1 MDSPKFTKSDST
13 VLLLNEIDILLA
25 QTRLLELYLKQSQ
38 ATAANETARIPALQN
53 ELSEK
58 QRVLESRDAEL
69 QNTKAETVILRERV
83 AELEMVHQQAQAVAQ
98 EFAINR
104 QDLQVELAALRHEL
118 EKNQQ
123 DFERQQVISRA
134 LQEGLEEQLAKLQD
148 QLTERQSSSQGVA
161 TELQQAIFEIAAL
174 QRQVAELRAG
184 RQEAQ
189 AIAAQEL
196 EQTRVRFEAELF
208 SLQTAL
214 AMRDRA
220 LQENESAIAELER
233 SLKTDILTL
242 RSQLEQKQELVE
254 FRDDELRDA
263 QGQLAALQQRIIEL
277 ESADRS
283 AVANAEEIERIRRSF
298 EDELTALQREVA
310 TREELAI
317 RERQEAVAAVE
328 LALHSKIQALQQEQ
342 TSSLSA
348 IDERE
353 TELHSAH
360 AEAAALRERISQLE
374 AATAADLTTR
384 QLGEEARRSLEAEL
398 KSLHASLAQKEYA
411 LKEQQNFLRS
421 VEDRLGGEIN
431 QLRGDLTQQRAAGES
446 SNAEFERLRSEVTE
460 LQERN
465 NQAELARHQ
474 LEEDRQHAAAHGQ
487 ELEARLQAKEDEF
500 RAAQAIAQEQKEA
513 ALRQQERQFR
523 SVEDRLSSELSQ
535 LRSDLAQQRTA
546 SESSNSELE
555 RLRSETTALQEQTA
569 QSDLSRRQLEE
580 NWQHAAAHG
589 QELEARLQAK
599 EDEFHVAQAIAHKQK
614 EAALKEQEAE
624 LRSAADQLT
633 AEIGQLRGQLEEQQ
647 RLSREE
653 NAELTR
659 LRSGFSELQ
668 EQSRQSELSRRQL
681 EENWQRAVASEQELR
696 GTLRGKDDEL
706 RDAHGQLAA
715 LQQRI
720 IELESTHQSAAV
732 NAEEI
737 ERIRRSFDDEL
748 TALQREVATREELAI
763 RERQEAVSA
772 VELALHSKIQALQQ
786 EQSRSLGA
794 IDERENELRSA
805 RTEAGELRERISQL
819 EAAAAADLTARQ
831 LGEETRRSLEAEL
844 TSFHATLAQTEAAL
858 KEQENF
864 FRSAEERLGGE
875 INLLRGEL
883 AQRQA
888 ASESSDAEL
897 ERLRS
902 QIAELQERNAQ
913 TDHTRRQLE
922 QNWQRAEADR
932 RELEGRLHAK
942 EGEFH
947 AAQAIA
953 QEQKEAALGEQERQ
967 LRSVEAQLSAEIA
980 RLHGQL
986 EDRQKLSDQENATLV
1001 QLRSQIADLHER
1013 NEHSELSRRQLEENW
1028 QRVLASEQELR
1039 TSLRAKEDELHSVQ
1053 AKGDEFKPQF
1063 EAAINQLQFQLT
1075 EKGLLAESRAAE
1087 IGNLKA
1093 EVNRLSEQLA
1103 QREFGE
1109 TEAQVN
1115 FQREIESSLAAH
1127 QAEMAALHEEYRGK
1141 QHNLENELAQERQ
1154 NAAALR
1160 NQIHERARLVDE
1172 AQRASRIRE
1181 QDFEATATE
1190 AAALRARLHELETS
1204 NQIENAAAKTAAD
1217 QALNRLQTELI
1228 SLRSDLQQKAWA
1240 LAQQQATMENV
1251 ALAHKSQIQKLEAKL
1266 AEQQHGVKDRSL
1278 ELEKAQSESRA
1289 LHRRIE
1295 ELDTELQHAQLTALS
1310 RTEQVTQDYAARIAD
1325 LNSQLAQKTSVL
1337 QERDLAQANIEHT
1350 LRYELERLIREA
1362 EERNQILQNRNDEL
1376 VRVKVEMDSLQERFA
1391 QLELS
1396 TSQTESALAG
1406 ETERMH
1412 TELQA
1417 RLALLQAELS
1427 QKEWALEE
1435 RDATARGL
1443 EQLYLEEIESLRKQ
1457 LAEKEAAIKPDGH
1470 DYVLGEP
1477 RLNQSEEERFQVTDS
1492 ARSDDHHAHQTP
1504 QSRRWHTGFA
1514 WKRRW
1519 KS

>member
-1 MDSPKFTKSDST
+1 MDSPKFTKSDPT

-69 QNTKAETVILRERV
+69 QNTKAETVILRKRV

-123 DFERQQVISRA
+123 DFERQQVISRT
-134 LQEGLEEQLAKLQD
+134 LQEGSKEQLAKLHD
-148 QLTERQSSSQGVA
+148 QLRERQSSSEGVA

-174 QRQVAELRAG
+174 QGQVAELRAG

-189 AIAAQEL
+189 AIAAQER
-196 EQTRVRFEAELF
+196 EQTRVRFEGELF

-220 LQENESAIAELER
+220 LQENETAIAELER
-233 SLKTDILTL
+233 GLKTDILTL

-254 FRDDELRDA
+254 FRDDELHDT

-298 EDELTALQREVA
+298 ADELTALQREVA
-310 TREELAI
+310 TREELAVT
-317 RERQEAVAAVE
+317 ERQEAVTAVE
-328 LALHSKIQALQQEQ
+328 LALHSKIQTLQQEQ
-342 TSSLSA
+342 ASSLSA

-353 TELHSAH
+353 NELHSAH

-384 QLGEEARRSLEAEL
+384 QIAEETRRSLEAEL

-411 LKEQQNFLRS
+411 LKEQQDFLRS

-431 QLRGDLTQQRAAGES
+431 QLRGDLTQQRSASDS
-446 SNAEFERLRSEVTE
+446 SNAELERSRMEIADLEERST
-460 LQERN
+460 
-465 NQAELARHQ
+465 QAEHILRQ
-474 LEEDRQHAAAHGQ
+474 LEQNWQRAEADRQ
-487 ELEARLQAKEDEF
+487 ELEGRLHAKEGEF
-500 RAAQAIAQEQKEA
+500 HAAQEHKEA
-513 ALRQQERQFR
+513 ALRQQE
-523 SVEDRLSSELSQ
+523 
-535 LRSDLAQQRTA
+535 T
-546 SESSNSELE
+546 
-555 RLRSETTALQEQTA
+555 
-569 QSDLSRRQLEE
+569 
-580 NWQHAAAHG
+580 
-589 QELEARLQAK
+589 
-599 EDEFHVAQAIAHKQK
+599 
-614 EAALKEQEAE
+614 E
-624 LRSAADQLT
+624 LRSAADQLI

-647 RLSREE
+647 RLSDQDHTALGQLRSQLQERNE
-653 NAELTR
+653 HAEL
-659 LRSGFSELQ
+659 L
-668 EQSRQSELSRRQL
+668 RRQL
-681 EENWQRAVASEQELR
+681 EEHGQRALASEQELR
-696 GTLRGKDDEL
+696 GALRGKDDEL

-715 LQQRI
+715 LQQRL
-720 IELESTHQSAAV
+720 IELESTHQSAAAD
-732 NAEEI
+732 AEEN
-737 ERIRRSFDDEL
+737 ERLRRSFEGEVA
-748 TALQREVATREELAI
+748 ALQHEVAARERALA
-763 RERQEAVSA
+763 ERQEAASA
-772 VELALHSKIQALQQ
+772 VELALHSQIQALQQ
-786 EQSRSLGA
+786 EQARSLGV
-794 IDERENELRSA
+794 IDEREDELRGA
-805 RTEAGELRERISQL
+805 RAEAVELRERMSQL

-831 LGEETRRSLEAEL
+831 LDEETRRSLKAEL
-844 TSFHATLAQTEAAL
+844 ARFHATLAQTEDAL
-858 KEQENF
+858 KEQDNF
-864 FRSAEERLGGE
+864 FRSAEARLGGE

-888 ASESSDAEL
+888 ASESSNAEL
-897 ERLRS
+897 ERLRLE
-902 QIAELQERNAQ
+902 IAELQERNAQ
-913 TDHTRRQLE
+913 TEHARHQLE
-922 QNWQRAEADR
+922 EDRQHVAAQRQ
-932 RELEGRLHAK
+932 ELEARLQAK
-942 EGEFH
+942 DDELR
-947 AAQAIA
+947 AAQANA
-953 QEQKEAALGEQERQ
+953 QEQKEAALKEQERQ
-967 LRSVEAQLSAEIA
+967 FRSVEDRLSRE
-980 RLHGQL
+980 L
-986 EDRQKLSDQENATLV
+986 D
-1001 QLRSQIADLHER
+1001 QLRDELAQQRTTSDSSNSELER
-1013 NEHSELSRRQLEENW
+1013 LRSEITALQEQTARSDLSRRQMEESW
-1028 QRVLASEQELR
+1028 QRELASEQELR
-1039 TSLRAKEDELHSVQ
+1039 TRLRAKEDELHSVQ
-1053 AKGDEFKPQF
+1053 AKGDEFKAQF
-1063 EAAINQLQFQLT
+1063 EAAINQLQLQLT
-1075 EKGLLAESRAAE
+1075 ERGLLAESRAAE
-1087 IGNLKA
+1087 IGNLQA

-1109 TEAQVN
+1109 TEAQVH
-1115 FQREIESSLAAH
+1115 FQREIESRHAAH
-1127 QAEMAALHEEYRGK
+1127 QAEIAAVHEEYRGR
-1141 QHNLENELAQERQ
+1141 QHDLENELAHEKHS
-1154 NAAALR
+1154 AAVLR
-1160 NQIHERARLVDE
+1160 NQIDERARLVDE
-1172 AQRASRIRE
+1172 AQSALRIRE
-1181 QDFEATATE
+1181 QDFEATTTE

-1204 NQIENAAAKTAAD
+1204 HQMERAAAKTAAD
-1217 QALNRLQTELI
+1217 QTLNRLETELI
-1228 SLRSDLQQKAWA
+1228 SLRSDSQQKAWA

-1266 AEQQHGVKDRSL
+1266 GEHQQGIKDRNL

-1289 LHRRIE
+1289 LHGRIE
-1295 ELDTELQHAQLTALS
+1295 ELETELQHAQLTALS
-1310 RTEQVTQDYAARIAD
+1310 RTEQVTQDYAAQIAD

-1337 QERDLAQANIEHT
+1337 QERDSAQANIEHT

-1376 VRVKVEMDSLQERFA
+1376 VRVKGEMDSLQERFA

-1443 EQLYLEEIESLRKQ
+1443 EQIYLEEIESLRKQ
-1457 LAEKEAAIKPDGH
+1457 LAEKEAAIQPDGH

-1477 RLNQSEEERFQVTDS
+1477 RSNQSEEERFQAIDS
-1492 ARSDDHHAHQTP
+1492 ARSDDHHAHQTA

>member
-1 MDSPKFTKSDST
+1 MDSPKFTKSDPT

-38 ATAANETARIPALQN
+38 ATAANETARIHEEYQAELKRLREHSAFGDNAQPPAARPSTTNVPERHLDDIALQN

-58 QRVLESRDAEL
+58 QRVLESRHAEL
-69 QNTKAETVILRERV
+69 QSAKAETVILRERV
-83 AELEMVHQQAQAVAQ
+83 AGLEMVHQQVVTQ
-98 EFAINR
+98 EFAINH

-123 DFERQQVISRA
+123 DFERQQVISRT
-134 LQEGLEEQLAKLQD
+134 LQEGLEEQLAKLHD
-148 QLTERQSSSQGVA
+148 QLRERQSSSQGVA
-161 TELQQAIFEIAAL
+161 TEFQQAIFEIAAL
-174 QRQVAELRAG
+174 QGQVAELRAG

-220 LQENESAIAELER
+220 LQENETAIAELER

-263 QGQLAALQQRIIEL
+263 QGQLAALQQRIVEL

-298 EDELTALQREVA
+298 DDELTALQREVS

-317 RERQEAVAAVE
+317 TERQEAVTAVE
-328 LALHSKIQALQQEQ
+328 LAFHSKIQALQQEQ
-342 TSSLSA
+342 ARSLGV

-353 TELHSAH
+353 NELRSART
-360 AEAAALRERISQLE
+360 EAAELRERISQLE

-384 QLGEEARRSLEAEL
+384 Q
-398 KSLHASLAQKEYA
+398 
-411 LKEQQNFLRS
+411 
-421 VEDRLGGEIN
+421 I
-431 QLRGDLTQQRAAGES
+431 
-446 SNAEFERLRSEVTE
+446 
-460 LQERN
+460 
-465 NQAELARHQ
+465 
-474 LEEDRQHAAAHGQ
+474 
-487 ELEARLQAKEDEF
+487 
-500 RAAQAIAQEQKEA
+500 
-513 ALRQQERQFR
+513 
-523 SVEDRLSSELSQ
+523 
-535 LRSDLAQQRTA
+535 
-546 SESSNSELE
+546 
-555 RLRSETTALQEQTA
+555 
-569 QSDLSRRQLEE
+569 
-580 NWQHAAAHG
+580 
-589 QELEARLQAK
+589 
-599 EDEFHVAQAIAHKQK
+599 
-614 EAALKEQEAE
+614 
-624 LRSAADQLT
+624 
-633 AEIGQLRGQLEEQQ
+633 
-647 RLSREE
+647 
-653 NAELTR
+653 
-659 LRSGFSELQ
+659 
-668 EQSRQSELSRRQL
+668 
-681 EENWQRAVASEQELR
+681 
-696 GTLRGKDDEL
+696 
-706 RDAHGQLAA
+706 
-715 LQQRI
+715 
-720 IELESTHQSAAV
+720 
-732 NAEEI
+732 
-737 ERIRRSFDDEL
+737 
-748 TALQREVATREELAI
+748 
-763 RERQEAVSA
+763 
-772 VELALHSKIQALQQ
+772 
-786 EQSRSLGA
+786 
-794 IDERENELRSA
+794 
-805 RTEAGELRERISQL
+805 
-819 EAAAAADLTARQ
+819 
-831 LGEETRRSLEAEL
+831 GEETRRSLEAEL
-844 TSFHATLAQTEAAL
+844 TSFHATLAQTEDAL

-883 AQRQA
+883 AQQQA
-888 ASESSDAEL
+888 TSESSNAEL

-913 TDHTRRQLE
+913 TEHTRRQLE

-932 RELEGRLHAK
+932 QELEGRLHAK

-947 AAQAIA
+947 AAQAKA
-953 QEQKEAALGEQERQ
+953 QEQKEAVLGEQERQ
-967 LRSVEAQLSAEIA
+967 LRSIEVQLSAEIA

-986 EDRQKLSDQENATLV
+986 EDRQKLSDQENVTLV

-1013 NEHSELSRRQLEENW
+1013 NEHSELLRRQTEENW
-1028 QRVLASEQELR
+1028 QRALASEQELG
-1039 TSLRAKEDELHSVQ
+1039 TSLRAIADELHSVQ
-1053 AKGDEFKPQF
+1053 TKGDEFKAQF
-1063 EAAINQLQFQLT
+1063 ETAISQLQLQLT

-1115 FQREIESSLAAH
+1115 FQRKIESSLAAN

-1141 QHNLENELAQERQ
+1141 QHNLENELAEERQ

-1160 NQIHERARLVDE
+1160 HQIDERERLVDE
-1172 AQRASRIRE
+1172 AQSASRIRE
-1181 QDFEATATE
+1181 QDFAAATTE

-1204 NQIENAAAKTAAD
+1204 NQIEKAAAKTAAD
-1217 QALNRLQTELI
+1217 QALNRLETELI

-1266 AEQQHGVKDRSL
+1266 GEQQHGVKDRSL
-1278 ELEKAQSESRA
+1278 ELEKAQSEARVLQS
-1289 LHRRIE
+1289 RIE
-1295 ELDTELQHAQLTALS
+1295 ELDTELQYAQLTALS
-1310 RTEQVTQDYAARIAD
+1310 RTEQITQDYAARMAD
-1325 LNSQLAQKTSVL
+1325 LNAQLAQKTSVL
-1337 QERDLAQANIEHT
+1337 QERDLVQSNIEDT

-1376 VRVKVEMDSLQERFA
+1376 VRVKAEMDSLQERFA

-1443 EQLYLEEIESLRKQ
+1443 EQIYLEEIESLRKQ
-1457 LAEKEAAIKPDGH
+1457 LAVKEAAIKPDGH

-1492 ARSDDHHAHQTP
+1492 ARSDDHHARQTP

>member
-1 MDSPKFTKSDST
+1 MDSPKFTKSDPT

-38 ATAANETARIPALQN
+38 ATAANETARIHEEYQAELKRLREHSAFGDNAQPPGARPSTTNVPERHLDDIALQN

-58 QRVLESRDAEL
+58 QRVLESRHAEL
-69 QNTKAETVILRERV
+69 QSAKAETVILRERV
-83 AELEMVHQQAQAVAQ
+83 AELEMVHQQAQVVTQ
-98 EFAINR
+98 EFAINH

-123 DFERQQVISRA
+123 DFERQQVISRT
-134 LQEGLEEQLAKLQD
+134 LQEGLEEQLAKLHD
-148 QLTERQSSSQGVA
+148 QLRERQSSSQGVA
-161 TELQQAIFEIAAL
+161 TEFQQAIFEIAAL
-174 QRQVAELRAG
+174 QGQVAELRAG

-220 LQENESAIAELER
+220 LQENETAIAELER

-263 QGQLAALQQRIIEL
+263 QGQLAALQQRIVEL

-298 EDELTALQREVA
+298 DDELTALQREVS

-317 RERQEAVAAVE
+317 TERQEAVTAVE
-328 LALHSKIQALQQEQ
+328 LAFHSKIQALQQEQ
-342 TSSLSA
+342 ARSLGV

-353 TELHSAH
+353 NELRSART
-360 AEAAALRERISQLE
+360 EAAELRERISQLE

-384 QLGEEARRSLEAEL
+384 Q
-398 KSLHASLAQKEYA
+398 
-411 LKEQQNFLRS
+411 
-421 VEDRLGGEIN
+421 I
-431 QLRGDLTQQRAAGES
+431 
-446 SNAEFERLRSEVTE
+446 
-460 LQERN
+460 
-465 NQAELARHQ
+465 
-474 LEEDRQHAAAHGQ
+474 
-487 ELEARLQAKEDEF
+487 
-500 RAAQAIAQEQKEA
+500 
-513 ALRQQERQFR
+513 
-523 SVEDRLSSELSQ
+523 
-535 LRSDLAQQRTA
+535 
-546 SESSNSELE
+546 
-555 RLRSETTALQEQTA
+555 
-569 QSDLSRRQLEE
+569 
-580 NWQHAAAHG
+580 
-589 QELEARLQAK
+589 
-599 EDEFHVAQAIAHKQK
+599 
-614 EAALKEQEAE
+614 
-624 LRSAADQLT
+624 
-633 AEIGQLRGQLEEQQ
+633 
-647 RLSREE
+647 
-653 NAELTR
+653 
-659 LRSGFSELQ
+659 
-668 EQSRQSELSRRQL
+668 
-681 EENWQRAVASEQELR
+681 
-696 GTLRGKDDEL
+696 
-706 RDAHGQLAA
+706 
-715 LQQRI
+715 
-720 IELESTHQSAAV
+720 
-732 NAEEI
+732 
-737 ERIRRSFDDEL
+737 
-748 TALQREVATREELAI
+748 
-763 RERQEAVSA
+763 
-772 VELALHSKIQALQQ
+772 
-786 EQSRSLGA
+786 
-794 IDERENELRSA
+794 
-805 RTEAGELRERISQL
+805 
-819 EAAAAADLTARQ
+819 
-831 LGEETRRSLEAEL
+831 GEETRRSLEAEL
-844 TSFHATLAQTEAAL
+844 TSFHATLAQTEDAL

-883 AQRQA
+883 AQQQA
-888 ASESSDAEL
+888 TSESSNAEL

-913 TDHTRRQLE
+913 TEHTRRQLE

-932 RELEGRLHAK
+932 QELEGRLHAK

-947 AAQAIA
+947 AAQAKA
-953 QEQKEAALGEQERQ
+953 QEQKEAVLGEQERQ
-967 LRSVEAQLSAEIA
+967 LRSIEVQLSAEIA

-986 EDRQKLSDQENATLV
+986 EDRQKLSDQENVTLV

-1013 NEHSELSRRQLEENW
+1013 NEHSELLRRQTEENW
-1028 QRVLASEQELR
+1028 QRALASEQELG
-1039 TSLRAKEDELHSVQ
+1039 TSLRAIADELHSVQ
-1053 AKGDEFKPQF
+1053 TKGDEFKAQF
-1063 EAAINQLQFQLT
+1063 ETAISQLQLQLT

-1115 FQREIESSLAAH
+1115 FQRKIESSLAAN

-1141 QHNLENELAQERQ
+1141 QHNLENELAEERQ

-1160 NQIHERARLVDE
+1160 HQIDERERLVDE
-1172 AQRASRIRE
+1172 AQSASRIRE
-1181 QDFEATATE
+1181 QDFAAATTE

-1204 NQIENAAAKTAAD
+1204 NQIEKAAAKTAAD
-1217 QALNRLQTELI
+1217 QALNRLETELI

-1266 AEQQHGVKDRSL
+1266 GEQQHGVKDRSL
-1278 ELEKAQSESRA
+1278 ELEKAQSEARVLQS
-1289 LHRRIE
+1289 RIE
-1295 ELDTELQHAQLTALS
+1295 ELDTELQYAQLTALS
-1310 RTEQVTQDYAARIAD
+1310 RTEQITQDYAARMAD
-1325 LNSQLAQKTSVL
+1325 LNAQLAQKTSVL
-1337 QERDLAQANIEHT
+1337 QERDLVQSNIEDT

-1376 VRVKVEMDSLQERFA
+1376 VRVKAEMDSLQERFA

-1443 EQLYLEEIESLRKQ
+1443 EQIYLEEIESLRKQ
-1457 LAEKEAAIKPDGH
+1457 LAVKEAAIKPDGH

-1492 ARSDDHHAHQTP
+1492 ARSDDHHARQTP

>member
-1 MDSPKFTKSDST
+1 MDSPKFTKSDPT

-38 ATAANETARIPALQN
+38 ATAANETARIHEEYQAELKRLREHSASGDNEQPPAAPSAPDVPERHLDRQN

-69 QNTKAETVILRERV
+69 QSAKAETVILRERV

-174 QRQVAELRAG
+174 QGQVAELRAG

-196 EQTRVRFEAELF
+196 EQTRVRFEAEF
-208 SLQTAL
+208 NSLQTAL

-220 LQENESAIAELER
+220 LQENETAIAELER

-298 EDELTALQREVA
+298 DDELTALQREVA
-310 TREELAI
+310 TREELTI
-317 RERQEAVAAVE
+317 REGQEAVAAVE
-328 LALHSKIQALQQEQ
+328 LALHSKIQALQQEHAR
-342 TSSLSA
+342 SLGV

-353 TELHSAH
+353 NELHSAH
-360 AEAAALRERISQLE
+360 AEAVALRERISQLQ

-384 QLGEEARRSLEAEL
+384 QIGEETRHSLEAEL

-431 QLRGDLTQQRAAGES
+431 QLRGDLTQQRTAGES
-446 SNAEFERLRSEVTE
+446 SNAELERLRSEIAE
-460 LQERN
+460 FQERN
-465 NQAELARHQ
+465 TQAELARHQ

-487 ELEARLQAKEDEF
+487 ELEARLQTKEDEF

-513 ALRQQERQFR
+513 ALRQQE
-523 SVEDRLSSELSQ
+523 
-535 LRSDLAQQRTA
+535 T
-546 SESSNSELE
+546 
-555 RLRSETTALQEQTA
+555 
-569 QSDLSRRQLEE
+569 
-580 NWQHAAAHG
+580 
-589 QELEARLQAK
+589 
-599 EDEFHVAQAIAHKQK
+599 
-614 EAALKEQEAE
+614 E
-624 LRSAADQLT
+624 LRSAAGQLI

-647 RLSREE
+647 RLSDQD
-653 NAELTR
+653 NTTLGQ
-659 LRSGFSELQ
+659 LRSQLQERNEHSEL
-668 EQSRQSELSRRQL
+668 LRRQL
-681 EENWQRAVASEQELR
+681 EENGQRAIASEQELR
-696 GTLRGKDDEL
+696 GALRGKDDEL
-706 RDAHGQLAA
+706 RDAHGQLAT

-720 IELESTHQSAAV
+720 IELESTHQSAAA
-732 NAEEI
+732 NAEEN
-737 ERIRRSFDDEL
+737 ERLRRSFEGEL
-748 TALQREVATREELAI
+748 AALQHEVVARERALT
-763 RERQEAVSA
+763 ERQEAVSA

-786 EQSRSLGA
+786 EQASSLGV
-794 IDERENELRSA
+794 INERENELRSA
-805 RTEAGELRERISQL
+805 RTEAAELRERISQL

-844 TSFHATLAQTEAAL
+844 KNLHASLAQTEYAL
-858 KEQENF
+858 KEQQIIVKSVEDRLGEEISQLRSDLAQQ
-864 FRSAEERLGGE
+864 RSA
-875 INLLRGEL
+875 
-883 AQRQA
+883 
-888 ASESSDAEL
+888 SDSSNAEL
-897 ERLRS
+897 ERLRIE
-902 QIAELQERNAQ
+902 IADLQERNTQAE
-913 TDHTRRQLE
+913 HTCRQLE
-922 QNWQRAEADR
+922 QNWQRAEEDR
-932 RELEGRLHAK
+932 QELEGRLHAK

-947 AAQAIA
+947 AAQASA

-986 EDRQKLSDQENATLV
+986 EDRQKLSDQENTTVV

-1013 NEHSELSRRQLEENW
+1013 NEQSELLRRQTEENW
-1028 QRVLASEQELR
+1028 QRALASEQELG
-1039 TSLRAKEDELHSVQ
+1039 TSLRAIADELHSVQ
-1053 AKGDEFKPQF
+1053 AKGDAFKAQF
-1063 EAAINQLQFQLT
+1063 ETAISQLQLQLT

-1103 QREFGE
+1103 QREFGA

-1141 QHNLENELAQERQ
+1141 QYNLENELAEERQ

-1160 NQIHERARLVDE
+1160 HQIDERERLVDE
-1172 AQRASRIRE
+1172 AQSASRIRE
-1181 QDFEATATE
+1181 QDFEAATTE

-1204 NQIENAAAKTAAD
+1204 NQIEKAAAKTAAD
-1217 QALNRLQTELI
+1217 QALNRLETELI

-1240 LAQQQATMENV
+1240 LAQPQATMENV

-1266 AEQQHGVKDRSL
+1266 AEQQHDVKDRSL
-1278 ELEKAQSESRA
+1278 ELEKAESEARVLQS
-1289 LHRRIE
+1289 RIE

-1310 RTEQVTQDYAARIAD
+1310 RTEQVTQEYAARMAD
-1325 LNSQLAQKTSVL
+1325 LNSQLAQKNSVL
-1337 QERDLAQANIEHT
+1337 QERDLAQANIEDT

-1376 VRVKVEMDSLQERFA
+1376 VRVKAEMDSLQERCA
-1391 QLELS
+1391 QLELA

-1443 EQLYLEEIESLRKQ
+1443 EQIYHEEIESLRKQ

-1477 RLNQSEEERFQVTDS
+1477 RLNHAEEERFQVTDS
-1492 ARSDDHHAHQTP
+1492 AQSDDHHAHQTP

>member
-1 MDSPKFTKSDST
+1 MDSPKFTKSDPT

-38 ATAANETARIPALQN
+38 ATAANETARIHEEYQAELKRLREHSASGDNEQPPAAPSAPDVPERHLDRQN

-69 QNTKAETVILRERV
+69 QSAKAETVILRERV

-174 QRQVAELRAG
+174 QGQVAELRAG

-196 EQTRVRFEAELF
+196 EQTRVRFEAEF
-208 SLQTAL
+208 NSLQTAL

-220 LQENESAIAELER
+220 LQENETAIAELER

-263 QGQLAALQQRIIEL
+263 QG
-277 ESADRS
+277 
-283 AVANAEEIERIRRSF
+283 
-298 EDELTALQREVA
+298 VA
-310 TREELAI
+310 TREELTI
-317 RERQEAVAAVE
+317 REGQEAVAAVE

-342 TSSLSA
+342 ARSLGV
-348 IDERE
+348 INERE
-353 TELHSAH
+353 NELHSAH
-360 AEAAALRERISQLE
+360 AEAVALRERISQLQ

-384 QLGEEARRSLEAEL
+384 QIGEETRHSLEAEL

-431 QLRGDLTQQRAAGES
+431 QLRGDLTQQRTAGES
-446 SNAEFERLRSEVTE
+446 SNAELERLRSEIAE
-460 LQERN
+460 FQERN
-465 NQAELARHQ
+465 TQAELARHQ

-487 ELEARLQAKEDEF
+487 ELEARLQTKEDEF

-513 ALRQQERQFR
+513 ALRQQE
-523 SVEDRLSSELSQ
+523 
-535 LRSDLAQQRTA
+535 T
-546 SESSNSELE
+546 
-555 RLRSETTALQEQTA
+555 
-569 QSDLSRRQLEE
+569 
-580 NWQHAAAHG
+580 
-589 QELEARLQAK
+589 
-599 EDEFHVAQAIAHKQK
+599 
-614 EAALKEQEAE
+614 E
-624 LRSAADQLT
+624 LRSAAGQLI

-647 RLSREE
+647 RLSDQD
-653 NAELTR
+653 NTTLGQ
-659 LRSGFSELQ
+659 LRSQLQERNEHSEL
-668 EQSRQSELSRRQL
+668 LRRQL
-681 EENWQRAVASEQELR
+681 EENGQRAVASEQELR

-706 RDAHGQLAA
+706 RDAHGQLAT

-720 IELESTHQSAAV
+720 IELESTHQSAAA
-732 NAEEI
+732 NAEEN
-737 ERIRRSFDDEL
+737 ERLRRSFEGEL
-748 TALQREVATREELAI
+748 AALQHEVVARERALT
-763 RERQEAVSA
+763 ERQEAVSA

-786 EQSRSLGA
+786 EQASSLGV
-794 IDERENELRSA
+794 INERENELRSA
-805 RTEAGELRERISQL
+805 RTEAAELRERISQL

-844 TSFHATLAQTEAAL
+844 KNLHASLAQTEYAL
-858 KEQENF
+858 KEQQIIVKSVEDRLGEEISQLRSDLAQQ
-864 FRSAEERLGGE
+864 RSA
-875 INLLRGEL
+875 
-883 AQRQA
+883 
-888 ASESSDAEL
+888 SDSSNAEL
-897 ERLRS
+897 ERLRIE
-902 QIAELQERNAQ
+902 IADLQERNTQAE
-913 TDHTRRQLE
+913 HTCRQLE
-922 QNWQRAEADR
+922 QNWQRAEEDR
-932 RELEGRLHAK
+932 QELEGRLHAK

-947 AAQAIA
+947 AAQASA

-986 EDRQKLSDQENATLV
+986 EDRQKLSDQENTTVV

-1013 NEHSELSRRQLEENW
+1013 NEQSELLRRQTEENW
-1028 QRVLASEQELR
+1028 QRALASEQELG
-1039 TSLRAKEDELHSVQ
+1039 TSLRAIADELHSVQ
-1053 AKGDEFKPQF
+1053 TKGDEFKAQF
-1063 EAAINQLQFQLT
+1063 ETAISQLQLQLT

-1103 QREFGE
+1103 QREFGA

-1141 QHNLENELAQERQ
+1141 QYNLENELAEERQ

-1160 NQIHERARLVDE
+1160 HQIDERERLVDE
-1172 AQRASRIRE
+1172 AQSASRIRE
-1181 QDFEATATE
+1181 QDFEAATTE

-1204 NQIENAAAKTAAD
+1204 NQIEKAAAKTAAD
-1217 QALNRLQTELI
+1217 QALNRLETELI

-1266 AEQQHGVKDRSL
+1266 GEQQHGVKDRSL
-1278 ELEKAQSESRA
+1278 ELEKTQSEARVLQS
-1289 LHRRIE
+1289 RIE
-1295 ELDTELQHAQLTALS
+1295 ELDTELQYAQLTALS
-1310 RTEQVTQDYAARIAD
+1310 RTEQITQDYAARMAD
-1325 LNSQLAQKTSVL
+1325 LNAQLAQKTSVL
-1337 QERDLAQANIEHT
+1337 QERDLAQSNIEDT

-1376 VRVKVEMDSLQERFA
+1376 VRVKAEMDSLQERCA
-1391 QLELS
+1391 QLELA

-1443 EQLYLEEIESLRKQ
+1443 EQIYHEEIESLRKQ

-1477 RLNQSEEERFQVTDS
+1477 RLNHAEEERFQVTDS
-1492 ARSDDHHAHQTP
+1492 AQSDDHHAHQTP

>member
-1 MDSPKFTKSDST
+1 MDSPKFTKSDPT

-38 ATAANETARIPALQN
+38 ATAANETARIHEEYQAELKRLREHSAFGDNAQPPGARPSTTNVPERHLDDIALQN

-58 QRVLESRDAEL
+58 QRVLESRHAEL
-69 QNTKAETVILRERV
+69 QSAKAETVILRERV
-83 AELEMVHQQAQAVAQ
+83 AELEMVHQQAQVVTQ
-98 EFAINR
+98 EFAINH

-123 DFERQQVISRA
+123 DFERQQVISRT
-134 LQEGLEEQLAKLQD
+134 LQEGLEEQLAKLHD
-148 QLTERQSSSQGVA
+148 QLRERQSSSQGVA
-161 TELQQAIFEIAAL
+161 TEFQQAIFEIAAL
-174 QRQVAELRAG
+174 QGQVAELRAG

-220 LQENESAIAELER
+220 LQENETAIAELER

-263 QGQLAALQQRIIEL
+263 QGQLAALQQRIVEL

-298 EDELTALQREVA
+298 DDELTALQREVS

-317 RERQEAVAAVE
+317 TERQEAVTAVE
-328 LALHSKIQALQQEQ
+328 LAFHSKIQALQQEQ
-342 TSSLSA
+342 ARSLGV

-353 TELHSAH
+353 NELRSART
-360 AEAAALRERISQLE
+360 EAAELRERISQLE

-384 QLGEEARRSLEAEL
+384 Q
-398 KSLHASLAQKEYA
+398 
-411 LKEQQNFLRS
+411 
-421 VEDRLGGEIN
+421 I
-431 QLRGDLTQQRAAGES
+431 
-446 SNAEFERLRSEVTE
+446 
-460 LQERN
+460 
-465 NQAELARHQ
+465 
-474 LEEDRQHAAAHGQ
+474 
-487 ELEARLQAKEDEF
+487 
-500 RAAQAIAQEQKEA
+500 
-513 ALRQQERQFR
+513 
-523 SVEDRLSSELSQ
+523 
-535 LRSDLAQQRTA
+535 
-546 SESSNSELE
+546 
-555 RLRSETTALQEQTA
+555 
-569 QSDLSRRQLEE
+569 
-580 NWQHAAAHG
+580 
-589 QELEARLQAK
+589 
-599 EDEFHVAQAIAHKQK
+599 
-614 EAALKEQEAE
+614 
-624 LRSAADQLT
+624 
-633 AEIGQLRGQLEEQQ
+633 
-647 RLSREE
+647 
-653 NAELTR
+653 
-659 LRSGFSELQ
+659 
-668 EQSRQSELSRRQL
+668 
-681 EENWQRAVASEQELR
+681 
-696 GTLRGKDDEL
+696 
-706 RDAHGQLAA
+706 
-715 LQQRI
+715 
-720 IELESTHQSAAV
+720 
-732 NAEEI
+732 
-737 ERIRRSFDDEL
+737 
-748 TALQREVATREELAI
+748 
-763 RERQEAVSA
+763 
-772 VELALHSKIQALQQ
+772 
-786 EQSRSLGA
+786 
-794 IDERENELRSA
+794 
-805 RTEAGELRERISQL
+805 
-819 EAAAAADLTARQ
+819 
-831 LGEETRRSLEAEL
+831 GEETRRSLEAEL
-844 TSFHATLAQTEAAL
+844 TSFHATLAQTEDAL

-883 AQRQA
+883 AQQQA
-888 ASESSDAEL
+888 TSESSNAEL

-913 TDHTRRQLE
+913 TEHTRRQLE

-932 RELEGRLHAK
+932 QELEGRLHAK

-947 AAQAIA
+947 AAQAKA
-953 QEQKEAALGEQERQ
+953 QEQKEAVLGEQERQ
-967 LRSVEAQLSAEIA
+967 LRSIEVQLSAEIA

-986 EDRQKLSDQENATLV
+986 EDRQKLSDQENVTLV

-1013 NEHSELSRRQLEENW
+1013 NEHSELLRRQTEENW
-1028 QRVLASEQELR
+1028 QRALASEQELG
-1039 TSLRAKEDELHSVQ
+1039 TSLRAIADELHSVQ
-1053 AKGDEFKPQF
+1053 TKGDEFKAQF
-1063 EAAINQLQFQLT
+1063 ETAISQLQLQLT

-1115 FQREIESSLAAH
+1115 FQRKIESSLAAN

-1141 QHNLENELAQERQ
+1141 QHNLENELAEERQ

-1160 NQIHERARLVDE
+1160 HQIDERERLVDE
-1172 AQRASRIRE
+1172 AQSASRIRE
-1181 QDFEATATE
+1181 QDFAAATTE

-1204 NQIENAAAKTAAD
+1204 NQIEKAAAKTAAD
-1217 QALNRLQTELI
+1217 QALNRLETELI

-1266 AEQQHGVKDRSL
+1266 GEQQHGVKDRSL
-1278 ELEKAQSESRA
+1278 ELEKAQSEARVLQS
-1289 LHRRIE
+1289 RIE
-1295 ELDTELQHAQLTALS
+1295 ELDTELQYAQLTALS
-1310 RTEQVTQDYAARIAD
+1310 RTEQITQDYAARMAD
-1325 LNSQLAQKTSVL
+1325 LNAQLAQKTSVL
-1337 QERDLAQANIEHT
+1337 QERDLAQSNIEDT

-1376 VRVKVEMDSLQERFA
+1376 VRVKAEMDSLQERFA

-1443 EQLYLEEIESLRKQ
+1443 EQIYLEEIESLRKQ
-1457 LAEKEAAIKPDGH
+1457 LAVKEAAIKPDGH

-1492 ARSDDHHAHQTP
+1492 ARSDDHHARQTP

>member
-1 MDSPKFTKSDST
+1 MDSPKFTKSDPT

-38 ATAANETARIPALQN
+38 ATAANETARIHEEYQAELKRLREHSAFGDNAQPPAARPSTTDAPERHLDDIALQN

-58 QRVLESRDAEL
+58 QRVLKSRHAEL
-69 QNTKAETVILRERV
+69 QSAKAETVILRERV
-83 AELEMVHQQAQAVAQ
+83 AELEMVHQQVVTQ
-98 EFAINR
+98 EFAINH

-123 DFERQQVISRA
+123 DFERQQVISRT
-134 LQEGLEEQLAKLQD
+134 LQEGLEEQLAKLHD
-148 QLTERQSSSQGVA
+148 QLRERQSSSQGVA
-161 TELQQAIFEIAAL
+161 TEFQQAIFEIAAL
-174 QRQVAELRAG
+174 QGQVAELRAG

-220 LQENESAIAELER
+220 LQENETAIAELER

-263 QGQLAALQQRIIEL
+263 QGQLAALQQRIVEL

-298 EDELTALQREVA
+298 DDELTALQREVS

-317 RERQEAVAAVE
+317 TERQEAVTAVE
-328 LALHSKIQALQQEQ
+328 LAFHSKIQALQQEQ
-342 TSSLSA
+342 ARSLGV

-353 TELHSAH
+353 NELRSART
-360 AEAAALRERISQLE
+360 EAAELRERISQLE

-384 QLGEEARRSLEAEL
+384 QIGEETRRSLEAEL

-421 VEDRLGGEIN
+421 VEDRLGSEIN
-431 QLRGDLTQQRAAGES
+431 QLRDELAQQRTAGES
-446 SNAEFERLRSEVTE
+446 SNAEFERLRSEIAE

-465 NQAELARHQ
+465 TQAELARHQ
-474 LEEDRQHAAAHGQ
+474 LEEDRQHAAVH
-487 ELEARLQAKEDEF
+487 R
-500 RAAQAIAQEQKEA
+500 
-513 ALRQQERQFR
+513 
-523 SVEDRLSSELSQ
+523 
-535 LRSDLAQQRTA
+535 
-546 SESSNSELE
+546 
-555 RLRSETTALQEQTA
+555 
-569 QSDLSRRQLEE
+569 
-580 NWQHAAAHG
+580 

-599 EDEFHVAQAIAHKQK
+599 EDEFHAAQAIAHKQK

-633 AEIGQLRGQLEEQQ
+633 AESGQLRDQLKEQQ

-659 LRSGFSELQ
+659 LRSGFTELQ

-681 EENWQRAVASEQELR
+681 EENWQRAVASEQELQ

-720 IELESTHQSAAV
+720 IDLESTHQSAAA

-748 TALQREVATREELAI
+748 TALQREVSTREELAI
-763 RERQEAVSA
+763 TERQEAVTA
-772 VELALHSKIQALQQ
+772 VELAFQSKIQALQQ
-786 EQSRSLGA
+786 EQARSLGV

-805 RTEAGELRERISQL
+805 RTEAAELRERISQL
-819 EAAAAADLTARQ
+819 EAATAADLTARQ

-844 TSFHATLAQTEAAL
+844 TSFHATLAQTEDAL

-883 AQRQA
+883 AQQQA
-888 ASESSDAEL
+888 TSESSNAEL

-913 TDHTRRQLE
+913 TEHTRRQLE

-932 RELEGRLHAK
+932 QELEGRLHAK

-947 AAQAIA
+947 AAQAKA
-953 QEQKEAALGEQERQ
+953 QEQKEAVLGEQERQ
-967 LRSVEAQLSAEIA
+967 LRSVEAQLSTEIA

-986 EDRQKLSDQENATLV
+986 EDRQKLSDQENTTLV
-1001 QLRSQIADLHER
+1001 QLRSQIADLQER
-1013 NEHSELSRRQLEENW
+1013 NEHSELLRRQTEENW
-1028 QRVLASEQELR
+1028 QRALASEQELG
-1039 TSLRAKEDELHSVQ
+1039 TSLRAIADELHSVQ
-1053 AKGDEFKPQF
+1053 TKGDEFKAQF
-1063 EAAINQLQFQLT
+1063 ETAISQLQLQLT

-1115 FQREIESSLAAH
+1115 FQRKIESSLAAN

-1141 QHNLENELAQERQ
+1141 QHNLENELAEERQ

-1160 NQIHERARLVDE
+1160 HQIDERERLVDE
-1172 AQRASRIRE
+1172 AQSASRIRE
-1181 QDFEATATE
+1181 QDFAAATTE

-1204 NQIENAAAKTAAD
+1204 NQIEKAAAKTAAD
-1217 QALNRLQTELI
+1217 QALNRLETELI

-1266 AEQQHGVKDRSL
+1266 GEQQHGVKDRSL
-1278 ELEKAQSESRA
+1278 ELEKAQSEARVLQS
-1289 LHRRIE
+1289 RIE
-1295 ELDTELQHAQLTALS
+1295 ELDTELQYAQLTALS
-1310 RTEQVTQDYAARIAD
+1310 RTEQITQDYAARMAD
-1325 LNSQLAQKTSVL
+1325 LNAQLAQKTSVL
-1337 QERDLAQANIEHT
+1337 QERDLAQSNIEDT

-1376 VRVKVEMDSLQERFA
+1376 VRVKAEMDSLQERFA

-1443 EQLYLEEIESLRKQ
+1443 EQIYLEEIESLRKQ
-1457 LAEKEAAIKPDGH
+1457 LAVKEAAIKPDGH

-1492 ARSDDHHAHQTP
+1492 ARSDDHHARQTP

>member
-38 ATAANETARIPALQN
+38 ATAANETARIHEEYQAELKLVREHSAFGDNAQPPAARPSTSDVRVRQLDDPALQN
-53 ELSEK
+53 ELREK
-58 QRVLESRDAEL
+58 QRLLDIRDAEL
-69 QNTKAETVILRERV
+69 QSAKAETAILRERV
-83 AELEMVHQQAQAVAQ
+83 AELEMLHQQAQAVAQ

-104 QDLQVELAALRHEL
+104 QGLQVELAALRHEL
-118 EKNQQ
+118 EKDQQ
-123 DFERQQVISRA
+123 DFERQQGIARA
-134 LQEGLEEQLAKLQD
+134 LQEGLEEQLAKLQAE
-148 QLTERQSSSQGVA
+148 LTERQSSSQGVA
-161 TELQQAIFEIAAL
+161 TELQQARFEIAAL
-174 QRQVAELRAG
+174 QGQVAELHAS
-184 RQEAQ
+184 RQEVQ

-196 EQTRVRFEAELF
+196 EQTRVRFEAEIAGLQI
-208 SLQTAL
+208 SLAE
-214 AMRDRA
+214 RDRA
-220 LQENESAIAELER
+220 LQENETAVAELER

-317 RERQEAVAAVE
+317 RERQEAVTAVE
-328 LALHSKIQALQQEQ
+328 LALHSKIQALQQEHA
-342 TSSLSA
+342 SSLSA

-353 TELHSAH
+353 NQLHSAH
-360 AEAAALRERISQLE
+360 AEVAALRERISQLE
-374 AATAADLTTR
+374 AATRANATTR
-384 QLGEEARRSLEAEL
+384 QLAEETRLSLEAEL
-398 KSLHASLAQKEYA
+398 NSLHASLAQKEYA
-411 LKEQQNFLRS
+411 LKEQQIIVKS
-421 VEDRLGGEIN
+421 V
-431 QLRGDLTQQRAAGES
+431 
-446 SNAEFERLRSEVTE
+446 
-460 LQERN
+460 
-465 NQAELARHQ
+465 
-474 LEEDRQHAAAHGQ
+474 
-487 ELEARLQAKEDEF
+487 EARLGDE
-500 RAAQAIAQEQKEA
+500 I
-513 ALRQQERQFR
+513 
-523 SVEDRLSSELSQ
+523 SQ
-535 LRSDLAQQRTA
+535 LRSDLAQQRST
-546 SESSNSELE
+546 SDSSNAELE
-555 RLRSETTALQEQTA
+555 RLRSEIAELQERNTQAELT
-569 QSDLSRRQLEE
+569 RHQLEE
-580 NWQHAAAHG
+580 DRQQAATHR

-633 AEIGQLRGQLEEQQ
+633 AEIGQLRGQLEDQQ

-659 LRSGFSELQ
+659 LRSGFTELQ
-668 EQSRQSELSRRQL
+668 EQSRQSELSHRQL

-696 GTLRGKDDEL
+696 GTLLGKDDEL

-715 LQQRI
+715 LQQHM
-720 IELESTHQSAAV
+720 IELESTHQSAAA
-732 NAEEI
+732 NAAEN
-737 ERIRRSFDDEL
+737 ERLRRSFEGQL
-748 TALQREVATREELAI
+748 AALQHEVAVRERALT
-763 RERQEAVSA
+763 ERQEAVSA
-772 VELALHSKIQALQQ
+772 VELALNSKIQALQQ
-786 EQSRSLGA
+786 EQASSLGV
-794 IDERENELRSA
+794 IHERENELRGA
-805 RTEAGELRERISQL
+805 RTEAAELRERISQL
-819 EAAAAADLTARQ
+819 ETAAAADLTARQ

-844 TSFHATLAQTEAAL
+844 KSFHATLAQTENAL

-883 AQRQA
+883 AQQQA
-888 ASESSDAEL
+888 ASESSNGEL

-913 TDHTRRQLE
+913 AEHTCRQLE

-932 RELEGRLHAK
+932 QELEGRLHAK

-947 AAQAIA
+947 AAQANA
-953 QEQKEAALGEQERQ
+953 QEQKEAALREQERQ
-967 LRSVEAQLSAEIA
+967 FRAVEGRLSSELNQLRGELAQQRTASESSNVELERLRSEITALQEQSAQ
-980 RLHGQL
+980 
-986 EDRQKLSDQENATLV
+986 SD
-1001 QLRSQIADLHER
+1001 
-1013 NEHSELSRRQLEENW
+1013 LSRRQLEENW
-1028 QRVLASEQELR
+1028 QRAVASEQELQ
-1039 TSLRAKEDELHSVQ
+1039 TSLRANKDELRSVQ
-1053 AKGDEFKPQF
+1053 AKGDEFKAQF
-1063 EAAINQLQFQLT
+1063 GAAINQLKFQLT
-1075 EKGLLAESRAAE
+1075 ERGLLAESRAAE
-1087 IGNLKA
+1087 IGNLQA

-1109 TEAQVN
+1109 TEAHVN
-1115 FQREIESSLAAH
+1115 FQREIESSHAAH
-1127 QAEMAALHEEYRGK
+1127 QAEMAAVHEEYRGK
-1141 QHNLENELAQERQ
+1141 QHNLENELARERQ
-1154 NAAALR
+1154 SAAVLR
-1160 NQIHERARLVDE
+1160 NQIDERGRLVDE
-1172 AQRASRIRE
+1172 AQRALGIRE
-1181 QDFEATATE
+1181 QDFEAATTE
-1190 AAALRARLHELETS
+1190 AVALRTRLHELETS
-1204 NQIENAAAKTAAD
+1204 HQIEKADAQTAAD
-1217 QALNRLQTELI
+1217 QALNRLETELI

-1266 AEQQHGVKDRSL
+1266 GEQQHGTRDRSL
-1278 ELEKAQSESRA
+1278 ELEKAQSEARV
-1289 LHRRIE
+1289 LQNRIE
-1295 ELDTELQHAQLTALS
+1295 ELETELQHAQLTALS
-1310 RTEQVTQDYAARIAD
+1310 RTEQITQDYAARIVD
-1325 LNSQLAQKTSVL
+1325 LDSQLAKKTSVL
-1337 QERDLAQANIEHT
+1337 QERDLAQSNVEQT

-1376 VRVKVEMDSLQERFA
+1376 VRVKAEMDSLQERFA

-1396 TSQTESALAG
+1396 TSQTESVLAG

-1443 EQLYLEEIESLRKQ
+1443 EQLYHEEIESLRKQ

-1477 RLNQSEEERFQVTDS
+1477 RLNQAEEERFQVIDS
-1492 ARSDDHHAHQTP
+1492 APSDDHHSHQTA